1 MLHAG
6 ITSEQAN
13 ELGVSQLV
21 QVDGTEPTS
30 FQYLP
35 NGVRGL
41 FEAALNAEGLT
52 DSILFNTPVLR
63 VANDG
68 LVTSE
73 QGVQQY
79 DAVIVTVR
87 PEAAFAMLDPPLKQ
101 VYLGGV
107 TGLVDTW
114 IFNASIVAGSK
125 LAANLSQPFLT
136 TVSQNGSVPQRDG
149 TPMFIIRQDDALPF
163 YAVASYVDSTI
174 TRAQSLAR
182 ASAVLLDF
190 GLDIASTTAYQLI
203 PFPSQLAQPAE
214 IDQYGRVHL
223 LGEALAGI
231 GLDVA
236 LPYVA
241 TQMDSWFGPVL

>member
-1 MLHAG
+1 M
-6 ITSEQAN
+6 
-13 ELGVSQLV
+13 
-21 QVDGTEPTS
+21 
-30 FQYLP
+30 
-35 NGVRGL
+35 
-41 FEAALNAEGLT
+41 
-52 DSILFNTPVLR
+52 
-63 VANDG
+63 
-68 LVTSE
+68 
-73 QGVQQY
+73 
-79 DAVIVTVR
+79 
-87 PEAAFAMLDPPLKQ
+87 
-101 VYLGGV
+101 
-107 TGLVDTW
+107 VDTW
-114 IFNASIVAGSK
+114 IFNASIVTGSK

-149 TPMFIIRQDDALPF
+149 TPLFIIRQDDALPF

-174 TRAQSLAR
+174 TRAQNLAR

-190 GLDIASTTAYQLI
+190 GLDIASTTAYQRI

-214 IDQYGRVHL
+214 IDQYGRVYL